1 MIIKELY
8 KAQSDDNMLDQFE
21 ELDAGELEL
30 PETIFIRDIE
40 NRVFQAIAIKCLASI
55 EGIALLEGTFI
66 DNLLGREGLERVK
79 GVYIE
84 QDAKNH
90 SVSVRLDVNVSY
102 GISLP
107 GKAEEIQNKIV
118 AEVSRLTGLHVACVH
133 VVFKNLLPDAELT
146 ELLLKAKPKD
156 AAQPENK
163 EDAYAEEF

>member
-1 MIIKELY
+1 M
-8 KAQSDDNMLDQFE
+8 MDQFE

-30 PETIFIRDIE
+30 PETIFVRDIE

-55 EGIALLEGTFI
+55 EGIALLEGTLI

-79 GVYIE
+79 GIYIE
-84 QDAKNH
+84 QDSKNH

-107 GKAEEIQNKIV
+107 AKAEEIQNKIV

-133 VVFKNLLPDAELT
+133 VVFKNLLPDAELA
-146 ELLLKAKPKD
+146 ELLLKSKPKED
-156 AAQPENK
+156 NLTEKEEDEYAQ
-163 EDAYAEEF
+163 EF

>member
-1 MIIKELY
+1 M
-8 KAQSDDNMLDQFE
+8 MDQFE

-30 PETIFIRDIE
+30 PETIFVRDIE

-55 EGIALLEGTFI
+55 EGIALLEGTLI

-84 QDAKNH
+84 QDSKNH

-107 GKAEEIQNKIV
+107 AKAEEIQNKIV
-118 AEVSRLTGLHVACVH
+118 SEVSRLTGLHVACVH
-133 VVFKNLLPDAELT
+133 VVFKNLLPDAELA
-146 ELLLKAKPKD
+146 ELLLKSKPKETNLSENEED
-156 AAQPENK
+156 EYAQ
-163 EDAYAEEF
+163 EF